1 MKQNDYNADFGPHF
15 LSDDQKVK
23 LNEYVKLKRAEHHE
37 RSLRSRFRVR
47 CNDNKKIRTVKFVF
61 SVMVHFRGL
70 CLRQKVQS
78 TTNAHFVH
86 VFVSDVMTTKKYE
99 P

>member
-47 CNDNKKIRTVKFVF
+47 CNDNKKIRIVKFVF

-70 CLRQKVQS
+70 CLRQKVQR

-86 VFVSDVMTTKKYE
+86 VFVFEVTITKKYE

>member
-47 CNDNKKIRTVKFVF
+47 GNDNKKIRTVKFVF
-61 SVMVHFRGL
+61 FCYGAAEWSLLELFL
-70 CLRQKVQS
+70 
-78 TTNAHFVH
+78 
-86 VFVSDVMTTKKYE
+86 
-99 P
+99 